1 MITHYFIVI
10 YFLFYWIIRFLSIFL
25 YYDLLAKDLVEG
37 LREFLSIAW
46 LVFEAHSNSSIE
58 LFAL

>member
-1 MITHYFIVI
+1 M
-10 YFLFYWIIRFLSIFL
+10 SIFL

-58 LFAL
+58 LFVL